1 MSSAEREI
9 NELRDRLDRWSLA
22 YHRDDSPLASDAEY
36 DREIRRLREL
46 EVANP
51 HLISPA
57 SPTQRVG
64 DKPLDQFISIRHKLP
79 MLSLDN
85 AFSGGDLE
93 AFQERN
99 ANKLGLSTLT
109 FCCEPKL
116 DGVAMSLL
124 YEDGILVRG
133 ATRGD
138 GTTGEDITHNA
149 RTMETVPLR
158 LQGNDYPSM
167 LEVRGEVVIPRAA
180 FQRMNENQARVGESV
195 FQNPRNAAA
204 GSLRQL
210 DPRITATRPLVFM
223 AYSVG
228 YVEGGSLPTSHSE
241 TLSYLNQI
249 GFKTSS
255 LTEVVEGW
263 EAAEAFVARILAKR
277 DQIEVDIDG
286 VVIKVN
292 DFEQQSA
299 LGFVARAP
307 RWAIARKF
315 PAQEE
320 VTTLLGVDFQVGRT
334 GAITPV
340 ARLQPVFVGGV
351 TVSNAT
357 LHNADEIARLDV
369 RIGDQ
374 VIVRRA
380 GDVIPQI
387 VKALDDR
394 RTGELTKVLFPEVCP
409 DCNATLTR
417 DLDEAAIRCEN
428 ALACPAQQKAAL
440 EHFVSRKAM
449 DIDGV
454 GEKLLHQLFDQGLVS
469 DIADLYGL
477 TVDQLAALDRM
488 GHKSAVKAI
497 EAIEGSKTTDLPR
510 FLYALGIREVG
521 EATAR
526 SLANHFID
534 LELIMA
540 ASSESLE
547 QVNDVG
553 PVVASHIHRFFA
565 NETNRELVARLIDAG
580 IAWSGP
586 EEQSAVKAL
595 LTGQTWVVTG
605 KLEAMS
611 RDEAGASIRR
621 LGGQTAGSVSKKTD
635 VLLAG
640 PGAGSKLS
648 KAESLGVKV
657 IDENEFMRI
666 LEEAEL

>member
-1 MSSAEREI
+1 MSSPEHEI
-9 NELRDRLDRWSLA
+9 NELRARLDRWSLA
-22 YHRDDSPLASDAEY
+22 YHRDDNPLASDAEY
-36 DREIRRLREL
+36 DRELRRLREL
-46 EVANP
+46 ETAHP
-51 HLISPA
+51 HLISST
-57 SPTQRVG
+57 SPSQRVG
-64 DKPLDQFISIRHKLP
+64 DKPLDQFTSVRHKVP

-85 AFSGGDLE
+85 AFSGDDLE
-93 AFQERN
+93 AFEERN
-99 ANKLGLSTLT
+99 ANKLGLSELT

-116 DGVAMSLL
+116 DGVAMSVL
-124 YEDGILVRG
+124 YEEGVLVRA

-158 LQGNDYPSM
+158 LQGSDYPAT

-180 FQRMNENQARVGESV
+180 FHRMNEKQASLGEPV

-228 YVEGGSLPTSHSE
+228 YVEGGGLPGSHSE
-241 TLSYLNQI
+241 TLSYLSRI
-249 GFKTSS
+249 GFKTSK
-255 LTEVVEGW
+255 LTEVVDGW
-263 EAAEAFVARILAKR
+263 QAAESFVDRILEQR
-277 DQIEVDIDG
+277 DEIEVDIDG

-292 DFEQQSA
+292 DFEQQSV
-299 LGFVARAP
+299 LGFVSRAP

-320 VTTLLGVDFQVGRT
+320 VTKLLGVDFQVGRT

-369 RIGDQ
+369 RIGDH

-394 RTGELTKVLFPEVCP
+394 REGDLPKVAFPNECP
-409 DCNATLTR
+409 DCSAALTR
-417 DLDEAAIRCEN
+417 DLNEAAIRCEN
-428 ALACPAQQKAAL
+428 SLACPAQQKAAL

-477 TVDQLAALDRM
+477 TVEQLAALDRM

-497 EAIEGSKTTDLPR
+497 EAIEGSKATELPR

-526 SLANHFID
+526 ALANHFVD
-534 LELIMA
+534 LEMIMR
-540 ASSESLE
+540 ASRESLE
-547 QVNDVG
+547 EVNDVG

-565 NETNRELVARLIDAG
+565 RDMNRELVGRLIDAG
-580 IAWSGP
+580 LVWSLP
-586 EEQSAVKAL
+586 EEQVALKAL
-595 LTGQTWVVTG
+595 LAGQTWVVTG
-605 KLEAMS
+605 KLKAMS

-657 IDENEFMRI
+657 IDENDFMR
-666 LEEAEL
+666 LLAEAEL

>member
-1 MSSAEREI
+1 MSSVEREI

-64 DKPLDQFISIRHKLP
+64 DKPLDQFTSIRHKLP

-124 YEDGILVRG
+124 YEDGILVRA

-180 FQRMNENQARVGESV
+180 FQRMNENQARMGESV

-292 DFEQQSA
+292 DFEQQSV

-394 RTGELTKVLFPEVCP
+394 RTGELTKVVFPEVCP

-417 DLDEAAIRCEN
+417 DLDEAAVRCEN

-657 IDENEFMRI
+657 IDENEFIRI

>member
-1 MSSAEREI
+1 MSSAGREI
-9 NELRDRLDRWSLA
+9 NELRDRLDRGSLA

-64 DKPLDQFISIRHKLP
+64 DKPLDQFTSIRHKLP

-124 YEDGILVRG
+124 YEDGILVRA

-292 DFEQQSA
+292 DFEQQSV

-394 RTGELTKVLFPEVCP
+394 RTGELTKVVFPDVCP

-586 EEQSAVKAL
+586 EERSAVKAL

>member
-1 MSSAEREI
+1 MSSVEREI

-64 DKPLDQFISIRHKLP
+64 DKPLDQFTSIRHKLP

-124 YEDGILVRG
+124 YEDGILVRA

-180 FQRMNENQARVGESV
+180 FQRMNENQARMGESV

-292 DFEQQSA
+292 DFEQQSV

-394 RTGELTKVLFPEVCP
+394 RTGELTKVVFPEVCP

-417 DLDEAAIRCEN
+417 DLDEAAVRCEN

-497 EAIEGSKTTDLPR
+497 EAIEGSKATDLPR

-540 ASSESLE
+540 ASLESLE

-586 EEQSAVKAL
+586 EEQSAVRAL

>member
-22 YHRDDSPLASDAEY
+22 YHKDDSPVASDAEY

-64 DKPLDQFISIRHKLP
+64 DKPLDQFTSVRHKLP

-124 YEDGILVRG
+124 YEDGILVRA

-228 YVEGGSLPTSHSE
+228 YVEGGSLPKSHSE

-394 RTGELTKVLFPEVCP
+394 RTGELTKVVFPEVCP

-586 EEQSAVKAL
+586 EEQSAVRAL

-657 IDENEFMRI
+657 IDENEFIRI

>member
-1 MSSAEREI
+1 MSSPEHEI
-9 NELRDRLDRWSLA
+9 NELRARLDRWSLA
-22 YHRDDSPLASDAEY
+22 YHRDDNPLASDAEY
-36 DREIRRLREL
+36 DRELRRLREL
-46 EVANP
+46 ETAHP
-51 HLISPA
+51 HLISPT

-64 DKPLDQFISIRHKLP
+64 DKPLDQFTSVRHKVP

-85 AFSGGDLE
+85 AFSGDDLE
-93 AFQERN
+93 AFEERN
-99 ANKLGLSTLT
+99 ANKLGLSALT

-124 YEDGILVRG
+124 YEDGVLVRA

-138 GTTGEDITHNA
+138 GNTGEDITHNA

-158 LQGNDYPSM
+158 LQGGDYPAM

-180 FQRMNENQARVGESV
+180 FHRMNEKQASIGEPV

-228 YVEGGSLPTSHSE
+228 HVEGGSLPGSHSE
-241 TLSYLNQI
+241 TLSYLSRI
-249 GFKTSS
+249 GFKTSR
-255 LTEVVEGW
+255 LTEVVDGW
-263 EAAEAFVARILAKR
+263 QAAEAFVDRILEQR
-277 DQIEVDIDG
+277 DEIEVDIDG

-292 DFEQQSA
+292 DFELQSA
-299 LGFVARAP
+299 LGFVSRAP

-394 RTGELTKVLFPEVCP
+394 REGDLPKVTFPEECP
-409 DCNATLTR
+409 DCSAALTR

-428 ALACPAQQKAAL
+428 SLACPAQQKAAL

-477 TVDQLAALDRM
+477 TVEQLLALDRM

-497 EAIEGSKTTDLPR
+497 EAIEGSKTTELPR

-526 SLANHFID
+526 ALATHFAD
-534 LELIMA
+534 LEMIMT
-540 ASSESLE
+540 ASPESLE
-547 QVNDVG
+547 EVNDVG
-553 PVVASHIHRFFA
+553 PVVASHIHRFF
-565 NETNRELVARLIDAG
+565 EKDMNRELVGRLIDAG
-580 IAWSGP
+580 IAWSLP
-586 EEQSAVKAL
+586 EEQVALKAL
-595 LTGQTWVVTG
+595 LAGQTWVVTG

-611 RDEAGASIRR
+611 RDEAGAAIRR

-657 IDENEFMRI
+657 IDEDDFMR
-666 LEEAEL
+666 LLAEAEQ

>member
-1 MSSAEREI
+1 MSSPEQEV
-9 NELRDRLDRWSLA
+9 NELRERLNRWSLA
-22 YHRDDSPLASDAEY
+22 YHRDDNPLASDAEY
-36 DREIRRLREL
+36 DRDLHRLREL
-46 EVANP
+46 ETAYP
-51 HLISPA
+51 HLISLI

-64 DKPLDQFISIRHKLP
+64 DKPLDQFTTVRHKLP

-85 AFSGGDLE
+85 AFSGDDLK

-99 ANKLGLSTLT
+99 ANKLGLSVLT

-124 YEDGILVRG
+124 YEGGVLVRA

-149 RTMETVPLR
+149 RTIGTVPLR
-158 LQGNDYPSM
+158 LQGGNYPET

-180 FQRMNENQARVGESV
+180 FQRMNEKQASIGESV

-210 DPRITATRPLVFM
+210 DPRITATRQLVFM

-228 YVEGGSLPTSHSE
+228 HIESGSLPDSHSE
-241 TLSYLNQI
+241 TLRYLSLL
-249 GFKTSS
+249 GFKTSN

-263 EAAEAFVARILAKR
+263 QAAEAFVVRILEQR

-286 VVIKVN
+286 VVVKVN
-292 DFEQQSA
+292 DFEQQSV

-320 VTTLLGVDFQVGRT
+320 VTTLLGVDFRVGRT

-357 LHNADEIARLDV
+357 LHNANEIARLDARV
-369 RIGDQ
+369 GDQ

-387 VKALDDR
+387 VKVLDDR
-394 RTGELTKVLFPEVCP
+394 RGSELPNVVFPDVCP
-409 DCNATLTR
+409 DCSATLTR

-428 ALACPAQQKAAL
+428 SLACPAQQKAAL

-469 DIADLYGL
+469 DIADLYSL
-477 TVDQLAALDRM
+477 TVKQLVALDRM
-488 GHKSAVKAI
+488 GHKSAVKVI
-497 EAIEGSKTTDLPR
+497 EAIEGSKATELPR

-526 SLANHFID
+526 ALANHFID
-534 LELIMA
+534 LEMIMT
-540 ASSESLE
+540 ASPEALE

-565 NETNRELVARLIDAG
+565 KELNRQLVGRLIGAG
-580 IAWSGP
+580 IVWSGP
-586 EEQSAVKAL
+586 EVHEAARAL
-595 LTGQTWVVTG
+595 LAGQIWVVTG

-611 RDEAGASIRR
+611 RDEAGAAIRR
-621 LGGQTAGSVSKKTD
+621 LGGQTAGSISKKTD

-640 PGAGSKLS
+640 IGAGSKLN

-657 IDENEFMRI
+657 INENDFLRI
-666 LEEAEL
+666 VAEAEP

>member
-1 MSSAEREI
+1 MSSPEHEI
-9 NELRDRLDRWSLA
+9 NELRARLDRWSLA
-22 YHRDDSPLASDAEY
+22 YHRDDNPLASDAEY
-36 DREIRRLREL
+36 DRELCRLREL
-46 EVANP
+46 ETAHP
-51 HLISPA
+51 HLISPT

-64 DKPLDQFISIRHKLP
+64 DKPLDQFTSVRHKVP

-85 AFSGGDLE
+85 AFSGDDLE
-93 AFQERN
+93 AFEERN
-99 ANKLGLSTLT
+99 ANKLGLSALI

-124 YEDGILVRG
+124 YEDGVLVRA

-158 LQGNDYPSM
+158 LQGGDYPAM

-180 FQRMNENQARVGESV
+180 FHRMNEKQASIGEPV

-228 YVEGGSLPTSHSE
+228 HVEGGSLPGSHSE
-241 TLSYLNQI
+241 TLSYLSRI
-249 GFKTSS
+249 GFKTSK
-255 LTEVVEGW
+255 LTKVVDGW
-263 EAAEAFVARILAKR
+263 QAAEAFVERILQQR
-277 DQIEVDIDG
+277 DEIEVDIDG

-299 LGFVARAP
+299 LGFVSRAP

-320 VTTLLGVDFQVGRT
+320 VTTLLDVDFQVGRT

-340 ARLQPVFVGGV
+340 ARLKPIFVGGV

-369 RIGDQ
+369 CIGDQ

-394 RTGELTKVLFPEVCP
+394 REGDLPKVTFPEECP
-409 DCNATLTR
+409 DCSAALTR

-428 ALACPAQQKAAL
+428 SLACPAQQKAAL

-477 TVDQLAALDRM
+477 TVEQLAALDRM

-497 EAIEGSKTTDLPR
+497 EAIEGSKATELPR

-526 SLANHFID
+526 ALATHFVD
-534 LELIMA
+534 LEMIMT
-540 ASSESLE
+540 ASVESLE
-547 QVNDVG
+547 EVNDVG

-565 NETNRELVARLIDAG
+565 KDMNRELVGRLIDAG
-580 IAWSGP
+580 IVWSLP
-586 EEQSAVKAL
+586 EEQVALKAL
-595 LTGQTWVVTG
+595 LAGQTWVVTG

-611 RDEAGASIRR
+611 RDEAGAAIRR

-657 IDENEFMRI
+657 VDENDFMR
-666 LEEAEL
+666 LLAEAEQ

>member
-1 MSSAEREI
+1 MSSPEHEI
-9 NELRDRLDRWSLA
+9 NELRARLDRWSLA
-22 YHRDDSPLASDAEY
+22 YHRDDNPLASDAEY
-36 DREIRRLREL
+36 DRGLRRLREL
-46 EVANP
+46 ETAHP
-51 HLISPA
+51 HLISPT

-64 DKPLDQFISIRHKLP
+64 DKPLDQFTSVRHKVP

-85 AFSGGDLE
+85 AFSGDDLE
-93 AFQERN
+93 AFEERN
-99 ANKLGLSTLT
+99 ANKLGLSALT

-124 YEDGILVRG
+124 YEDGVLVRA

-138 GTTGEDITHNA
+138 GNTGEDITHNA

-158 LQGNDYPSM
+158 LQGGDYPAM

-180 FQRMNENQARVGESV
+180 FHRMNEKQASIGEPV

-228 YVEGGSLPTSHSE
+228 HVEGGGLPGSHSE
-241 TLSYLNQI
+241 TLSYLSRI
-249 GFKTSS
+249 GFKTSK
-255 LTEVVEGW
+255 LTEVVDGW
-263 EAAEAFVARILAKR
+263 QAAEAFVERILAQR
-277 DQIEVDIDG
+277 DEIEVDIDG

-299 LGFVARAP
+299 LGFVSRAP

-394 RTGELTKVLFPEVCP
+394 REGDLPKVTFPEECP
-409 DCNATLTR
+409 DCSAALTR

-428 ALACPAQQKAAL
+428 SLACPAQQKAAL

-477 TVDQLAALDRM
+477 TVEQLVALDRM

-497 EAIEGSKTTDLPR
+497 EAIEGSKTTELPR

-526 SLANHFID
+526 ALATHFAD
-534 LELIMA
+534 LEMIMT
-540 ASSESLE
+540 ASPESLE
-547 QVNDVG
+547 EVNDVG
-553 PVVASHIHRFFA
+553 PVVASHIHRFF
-565 NETNRELVARLIDAG
+565 EKDMNRELVGRLIDAG
-580 IAWSGP
+580 IAWSLP
-586 EEQSAVKAL
+586 EEQVALKAL
-595 LTGQTWVVTG
+595 LAGQTWVVTG

-611 RDEAGASIRR
+611 RDEAGAAIRR

-657 IDENEFMRI
+657 IDEDDFMR
-666 LEEAEL
+666 LLAEAEQ

>member
-1 MSSAEREI
+1 MSSPEREI
-9 NELRDRLDRWSLA
+9 KELSARLDRWSLA

-36 DREIRRLREL
+36 DRALRRLREL
-46 EVANP
+46 ETAHP
-51 HLISPA
+51 HLISRT

-64 DKPLDQFISIRHKLP
+64 DKPLDQFTSVRHKLP

-85 AFSGGDLE
+85 AFSGDDLE
-93 AFQERN
+93 AFEERN
-99 ANKLGLSTLT
+99 ANKLGLSVLR

-124 YEDGILVRG
+124 YEDGVLVRA

-158 LQGNDYPSM
+158 LQGGDYPTM

-180 FQRMNENQARVGESV
+180 FHRMNEKQASSGEPA
-195 FQNPRNAAA
+195 FQNLRNAAA

-210 DPRITATRPLVFM
+210 DPRITATRPLVFI

-228 YVEGGSLPTSHSE
+228 HVEGGILPGSHSE
-241 TLSYLNQI
+241 TLSYLSRI
-249 GFKTSS
+249 GFKISK
-255 LTEVVEGW
+255 LTQVVDGW
-263 EAAEAFVARILAKR
+263 QAAEAFVDRILEQR
-277 DQIEVDIDG
+277 DEIEVDIDG

-292 DFEQQSA
+292 DFEQQLA
-299 LGFVARAP
+299 LGFVSRAP

-394 RTGELTKVLFPEVCP
+394 REGDLPKVAFPQECP
-409 DCNATLTR
+409 DCRDALTR
-417 DLDEAAIRCEN
+417 DLNEAAIRCEN
-428 ALACPAQQKAAL
+428 SLACPAQQKGAL

-469 DIADLYGL
+469 DIADLYDL
-477 TVDQLAALDRM
+477 TVEQLAALDRM

-497 EAIEGSKTTDLPR
+497 EAIEGSKATELPR

-526 SLANHFID
+526 ALASHFVD
-534 LELIMA
+534 LGMIMT
-540 ASSESLE
+540 ASRESLE
-547 QVNDVG
+547 EVNDVG
-553 PVVASHIHRFFA
+553 PVVASHIHRFFSRDM
-565 NETNRELVARLIDAG
+565 NRELVGRLIDAG
-580 IAWSGP
+580 LVWSLP
-586 EEQSAVKAL
+586 KEQVALKAIL
-595 LTGQTWVVTG
+595 AGQTWVVTG

-611 RDEAGASIRR
+611 RDEAGATIRR

-648 KAESLGVKV
+648 RAESLGVKI
-657 IDENEFMRI
+657 IDEDDFMR
-666 LEEAEL
+666 LLAESEL

>member
-64 DKPLDQFISIRHKLP
+64 DKPLDQFTSIRHKLP

-124 YEDGILVRG
+124 YEDGILVRA

-292 DFEQQSA
+292 DFEQQSV

-394 RTGELTKVLFPEVCP
+394 RTGELTKVVFPDVCP

-497 EAIEGSKTTDLPR
+497 EAIEGSKTADLPR

>member
-1 MSSAEREI
+1 MSSPEHEI

-22 YHRDDSPLASDAEY
+22 YHRDDSPLATDAEY
-36 DREIRRLREL
+36 DREIQRLRAL
-46 EVANP
+46 EGANP
-51 HLISPA
+51 HLVSGT

-64 DKPLDQFISIRHKLP
+64 DKPLVQFTSVRHKLP

-85 AFSGGDLE
+85 AFSASDLE

-99 ANKLGLSTLT
+99 ASKLGLSVLT

-124 YEDGILVRG
+124 YEDGVLVRA

-138 GTTGEDITHNA
+138 GNTGEDITHNA
-149 RTMETVPLR
+149 RTIETVPLR
-158 LQGNDYPSM
+158 LRGRDFPAT

-180 FQRMNENQARVGESV
+180 FQRMNEKQVSLGESV

-228 YVEGGSLPTSHSE
+228 YVEGGSLPGSHSE
-241 TLSYLNQI
+241 TLRYLSQI
-249 GFKTSS
+249 GFKISN
-255 LTEVVEGW
+255 LTEVVGGW
-263 EAAEAFVARILAKR
+263 QEAEAYVARILEKR

-292 DFEQQSA
+292 DFNQQSE

-340 ARLQPVFVGGV
+340 ARLKPVFVGGV

-394 RTGELTKVLFPEVCP
+394 RVGALPKVVFPDACP
-409 DCNATLTR
+409 DCSATLTR

-428 ALACPAQQKAAL
+428 SLACPAQQKAAF

-469 DIADLYGL
+469 DIADLYAL
-477 TVDQLAALDRM
+477 TIEQLAALDRM
-488 GHKSAVKAI
+488 GHKSALKAI
-497 EAIEGSKTTDLPR
+497 EAINESKDTELPR

-526 SLANHFID
+526 ALANHFMD
-534 LELIMA
+534 LEMIMA
-540 ASSESLE
+540 ASLESLE
-547 QVNDVG
+547 EVNDVG
-553 PVVASHIHRFFA
+553 PVVASHIHRFFS
-565 NETNRELVARLIDAG
+565 NDMNRQLVTRLIDAG
-580 IAWSGP
+580 IVWTELDDLPVLKS
-586 EEQSAVKAL
+586 V

-611 RDEAGASIRR
+611 RDEAGAAIRR

-657 IDENEFMRI
+657 IDENDFMRI
-666 LEEAEL
+666 LAEAKI

>member
-1 MSSAEREI
+1 MSSVEREI

-64 DKPLDQFISIRHKLP
+64 DKPLDQFTSIRHKLP

-124 YEDGILVRG
+124 YEDGILVRA

-180 FQRMNENQARVGESV
+180 FQRMNENQARMGESV

-292 DFEQQSA
+292 DFEQQSV

-394 RTGELTKVLFPEVCP
+394 RTGELTKVVFPDACP

-497 EAIEGSKTTDLPR
+497 EAIEGSKATDLPR

-540 ASSESLE
+540 ASLESLE

>member
-1 MSSAEREI
+1 MSSVEREI

-64 DKPLDQFISIRHKLP
+64 DKPLDQFTSIRHKLP

-124 YEDGILVRG
+124 YEDGILVRA

-180 FQRMNENQARVGESV
+180 FQRMNENQARMGESV

-292 DFEQQSA
+292 DFEQQSV

-394 RTGELTKVLFPEVCP
+394 RTGELTKVVFPEVCP

-428 ALACPAQQKAAL
+428 VLACPAQQKAAL

-497 EAIEGSKTTDLPR
+497 EAIEGSKATDLPR

-540 ASSESLE
+540 ASLESLE

-586 EEQSAVKAL
+586 EEQSAVRAL

-657 IDENEFMRI
+657 IDENEFIRI

>member
-9 NELRDRLDRWSLA
+9 NELIDRLDRWSLA

-64 DKPLDQFISIRHKLP
+64 DKPLDQFTSIRHKLP

-124 YEDGILVRG
+124 YEDGILVRA

-292 DFEQQSA
+292 DFEQQSV

-394 RTGELTKVLFPEVCP
+394 RTGELTKVVFPDVCP

-565 NETNRELVARLIDAG
+565 NETNRELVVRLRDAG

-586 EEQSAVKAL
+586 EEQSAVRAL

>member
-1 MSSAEREI
+1 MSSVEREI

-64 DKPLDQFISIRHKLP
+64 DKPLDQFTSIRHKLP

-124 YEDGILVRG
+124 YEDGILVRA

-180 FQRMNENQARVGESV
+180 FQRMNENQARMGESV

-292 DFEQQSA
+292 DFEQQSV

-394 RTGELTKVLFPEVCP
+394 RTGELTKVVFPEVCP

-417 DLDEAAIRCEN
+417 DLDEAAVRCEN

-497 EAIEGSKTTDLPR
+497 EAIEGSKATDLPR

-586 EEQSAVKAL
+586 EEQSAVRAL

>member
-1 MSSAEREI
+1 
-9 NELRDRLDRWSLA
+9 
-22 YHRDDSPLASDAEY
+22 
-36 DREIRRLREL
+36 
-46 EVANP
+46 
-51 HLISPA
+51 
-57 SPTQRVG
+57 VG
-64 DKPLDQFISIRHKLP
+64 DKPLVQFTSVRHKLP

-85 AFSGGDLE
+85 AFSASDLE

-99 ANKLGLSTLT
+99 ASKLGLSVLT

-124 YEDGILVRG
+124 YEDGVLVRA

-138 GTTGEDITHNA
+138 GNTGEDITHNA
-149 RTMETVPLR
+149 RTIETVPLR
-158 LQGNDYPSM
+158 LRGRDFPAT

-180 FQRMNENQARVGESV
+180 FQRMNEKQVSLSESV

-228 YVEGGSLPTSHSE
+228 YVEGGSLPGSHSE
-241 TLSYLNQI
+241 TLRYLSQI
-249 GFKTSS
+249 GFKISS
-255 LTEVVEGW
+255 LTEVVGGW
-263 EAAEAFVARILAKR
+263 QEAEAYVARILEKR

-292 DFEQQSA
+292 DFNQQSE

-394 RTGELTKVLFPEVCP
+394 RVGDLPKVVFPDACP
-409 DCNATLTR
+409 DCSATLTR

-428 ALACPAQQKAAL
+428 SLACPAQQKAAF

-454 GEKLLHQLFDQGLVS
+454 GEKILHQLFDQGLVS
-469 DIADLYGL
+469 DIADLYAL
-477 TVDQLAALDRM
+477 TIEQLAALDRM
-488 GHKSAVKAI
+488 GHKSALKAI
-497 EAIEGSKTTDLPR
+497 EAINESKDTELPR

-526 SLANHFID
+526 ALANHFMD
-534 LELIMA
+534 LEMIMT
-540 ASSESLE
+540 ASLESLE
-547 QVNDVG
+547 EVNDVG
-553 PVVASHIHRFFA
+553 PVVASHIHRFF
-565 NETNRELVARLIDAG
+565 TNDMNRQLVTRLIDAG
-580 IAWSGP
+580 VVWTELDDLPVLKS
-586 EEQSAVKAL
+586 V

-611 RDEAGASIRR
+611 RDEAGAAIRR

-657 IDENEFMRI
+657 IDENDFMRI
-666 LEEAEL
+666 LAEAKI

>member
-1 MSSAEREI
+1 MKSAEREI

-22 YHRDDSPLASDAEY
+22 YHRDDSPAASDAEY

-64 DKPLDQFISIRHKLP
+64 DKPLDQFTSIRHKLP

-124 YEDGILVRG
+124 YEDGILVRA

-228 YVEGGSLPTSHSE
+228 YVEGGSLPKSHSE

-394 RTGELTKVLFPEVCP
+394 RTGELTKVVFPNACP

-440 EHFVSRKAM
+440 EYFVSRKAM

-586 EEQSAVKAL
+586 EEQSAVRAL

-657 IDENEFMRI
+657 IDENEFIRI

>member
-1 MSSAEREI
+1 MSSPEREI
-9 NELRDRLDRWSLA
+9 KELSARLDRWSLA

-36 DREIRRLREL
+36 DRELRRLREL
-46 EVANP
+46 ETAHP
-51 HLISPA
+51 HLISRT

-64 DKPLDQFISIRHKLP
+64 DKPLDQFTSVRHKLP

-85 AFSGGDLE
+85 AFSGDDLE
-93 AFQERN
+93 AFEERN
-99 ANKLGLSTLT
+99 ANKLGLSILR

-124 YEDGILVRG
+124 YEDGVLVRA

-158 LQGNDYPSM
+158 LQGGDYPTM

-180 FQRMNENQARVGESV
+180 FHRMNEKQASSGEPA

-210 DPRITATRPLVFM
+210 DPRITATRPLVFI

-228 YVEGGSLPTSHSE
+228 HVEGGILPGSHSE
-241 TLSYLNQI
+241 TLSYLSRI
-249 GFKTSS
+249 GFKTSK
-255 LTEVVEGW
+255 LTQVVDGW
-263 EAAEAFVARILAKR
+263 QAAEAFVDRILEQR
-277 DQIEVDIDG
+277 DEIEVDIDG

-292 DFEQQSA
+292 DFEQQLA
-299 LGFVARAP
+299 LGFVSRAP

-394 RTGELTKVLFPEVCP
+394 REGDLPKVAFPQECP
-409 DCNATLTR
+409 DCRDALTR
-417 DLDEAAIRCEN
+417 DLNEAAIRCEN
-428 ALACPAQQKAAL
+428 SLACPAQQKGAL

-469 DIADLYGL
+469 DIADLYDL
-477 TVDQLAALDRM
+477 TVEQLAALDRM

-497 EAIEGSKTTDLPR
+497 EAIEGSKATELPR

-526 SLANHFID
+526 ALANHFVD
-534 LELIMA
+534 LEMIMT
-540 ASSESLE
+540 ASRESLE
-547 QVNDVG
+547 EVNDVG

-565 NETNRELVARLIDAG
+565 RDMNRELVGRLIDAG
-580 IAWSGP
+580 LVWSLP
-586 EEQSAVKAL
+586 KEQVALKAIL
-595 LTGQTWVVTG
+595 AGQTWVVTG

-611 RDEAGASIRR
+611 RDEAGATIRR

-648 KAESLGVKV
+648 RAESLGVKI
-657 IDENEFMRI
+657 IDEDDFMR
-666 LEEAEL
+666 LLAEAEL